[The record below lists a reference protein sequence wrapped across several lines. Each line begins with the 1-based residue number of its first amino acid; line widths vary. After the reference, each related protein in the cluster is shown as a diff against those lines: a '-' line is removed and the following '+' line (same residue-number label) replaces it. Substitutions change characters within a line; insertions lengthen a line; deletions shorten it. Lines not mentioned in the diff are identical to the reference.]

1 MKWLQLV
8 YILKSN
14 ETRIARMI
22 HNLRSNVYALLAL
35 MFNLR
40 SNVYISSLLML
51 QLRSNRSTELN
62 KWGRGVK
69 NTRLDA
75 DITLVAYPNAF
86 RVKGMEKYAS

>member
-14 ETRIARMI
+14 ETRIAQVI
-22 HNLRSNVYALLAL
+22 HN
-35 MFNLR
+35 
-40 SNVYISSLLML
+40 
-51 QLRSNRSTELN
+51 LRSNRSTELN
-62 KWGRGVK
+62 KWVWGGK

>member
-14 ETRIARMI
+14 ETRIAQVI
-22 HNLRSNVYALLAL
+22 HNLRSNVCALLPL
-35 MFNLR
+35 MFNSR
-40 SNVYISSLLML
+40 SNVYMSSLLIL
-51 QLRSNRSTELN
+51 KLRSNRSTELN
-62 KWGRGVK
+62 KWVWGGK